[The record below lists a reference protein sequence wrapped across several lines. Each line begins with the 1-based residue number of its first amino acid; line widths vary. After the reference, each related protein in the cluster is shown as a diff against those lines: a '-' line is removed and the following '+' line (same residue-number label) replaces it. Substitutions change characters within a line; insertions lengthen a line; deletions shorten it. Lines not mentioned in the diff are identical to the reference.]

1 MGYWSQECSTLKCD
15 LFDFIDLFLALWV
28 FLAASGLFSSCVEQG
43 LLSGCGVWA
52 SRKQNTQD
60 PL

>member
-1 MGYWSQECSTLKCD
+1 MCYWSQERSTLKCD
-15 LFDFIDLFLALWV
+15 LFDFIDLFLALSV

>member
-1 MGYWSQECSTLKCD
+1 MCYWSQERSTLKCD

-28 FLAASGLFSSCVEQG
+28 FLAASGLFSSCLEQG
-43 LLSGCGVWA
+43 LLSGCGVQA